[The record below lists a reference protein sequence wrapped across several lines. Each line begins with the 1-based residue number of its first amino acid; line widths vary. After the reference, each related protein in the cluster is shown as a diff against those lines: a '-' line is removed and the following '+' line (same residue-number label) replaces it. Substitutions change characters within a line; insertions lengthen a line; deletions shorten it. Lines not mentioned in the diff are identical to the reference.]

1 MDTRRLILFFVF
13 AFSLFLLTEAW
24 QRERNPLPAS
34 TKTTPA
40 ETAPTAQTHS
50 SSSVPQPT
58 AAAPGTAPKAT
69 HTPAPT
75 ATPPT
80 SAKELPAGHLIQVD
94 TDYVHAQIST
104 MGGDLRLLEF
114 KKQRDAQDKSK
125 DFVLFQDKPGKHVYV
140 AQSGLIGGDFPNH
153 RTVFTA
159 VADSYTLK
167 PGDSSI
173 SVPLEATAGGL
184 KVTKTY
190 TFHRGSYL
198 IDINYKITNVSN
210 APVTPSSYFQF
221 VRDSKSPS
229 GQSVHQRA
237 TYTGAALYTEQGKY
251 QKVSFSDI
259 DKGKSDYQKTA
270 NNGWIAI
277 VQHYFLGVWLPKGDV
292 KREFYTRKLED
303 DLYAAG
309 MIVPVSTIAPGQS
322 TTLTM
327 PLYAGPDAQDT
338 LSKLAPGLEYTV
350 DYGWLTIIAVPIFW
364 CLSKLHAFVGN
375 WGIAIILLT
384 IIIKLLF
391 FPLSA
396 TSYKSMA
403 RMRLLAPKMQKLKEQ
418 YGSDKQKL
426 HQAMME
432 MYKKEKVNPLG
443 GCMPIVIQIPVF
455 IGLYYVLLQSVELRQ
470 APFYGWIQDLSVSDP
485 YFVLPVLMG
494 ITMFIQTHL
503 NPVPPD
509 PIQAKLM
516 KFMPLI
522 FCAFFVFFPAGLVLY
537 YVVNNILS
545 ILQQWY
551 ITRQAEREKSAHD
564 NK

>member
-1 MDTRRLILFFVF
+1 VYGKMDTRRLILFFVF

-24 QRERNPLPAS
+24 QREHNPLPAHGTS
-34 TKTTPA
+34 A
-40 ETAPTAQTHS
+40 QTAP
-50 SSSVPQPT
+50 
-58 AAAPGTAPKAT
+58 APKAPSSSAASQ
-69 HTPAPT
+69 TPVPATTQAPHAQPPA

-80 SAKELPAGHLIQVD
+80 TAAELPAGHLIQVD

-104 MGGDLRLLEF
+104 MGGDLRLLKF
-114 KKQRDAQDKSK
+114 KKQRDADDKSK
-125 DFVLFQDKPGKHVYV
+125 DFVLFQDKPGQHVYI

-153 RTVFTA
+153 RTAFTA
-159 VADSYTLK
+159 TSNDYVLK
-167 PGDSSI
+167 PGQNTI
-173 SVPLEATAGGL
+173 SVPLEATAGDL

-198 IDINYKITNVSN
+198 IDITYKITNTGST
-210 APVTPSSYFQF
+210 AVTPSSYFQF
-221 VRDSKSPS
+221 VRDSKSPT
-229 GQSVHQRA
+229 GQSAHQRA

-251 QKVSFSDI
+251 QKISFSDI
-259 DKGKSDYQKTA
+259 DKGKADYEKTA
-270 NNGWIAI
+270 DNGWIAI
-277 VQHYFLGVWLPKGDV
+277 VQHYFLGVWLPKGHT
-292 KREFYTRKLED
+292 KREFYTRKLSD

-309 MIVPVSTIAPGQS
+309 MILPAGTIAPGQS

-350 DYGWLTIIAVPIFW
+350 DYGWLTVIAVPIFW
-364 CLSKLHAFVGN
+364 GLSKLHGLVGN
-375 WGIAIILLT
+375 WGVAIILLT

-418 YGSDKQKL
+418 YGSDRQKL

-443 GCMPIVIQIPVF
+443 GCVPIVIQIPVF

-509 PIQAKLM
+509 PIQAKVM

-545 ILQQWY
+545 IVQQWY
-551 ITRQAEREKSAHD
+551 ITRQAERSNSAHG
-564 NK
+564 K